1 MNMDEFIE
9 KYQENIDLY
18 SIESVES
25 LEKFIQSI
33 DNDDFLSMTKEVIIG
48 FKIIHDFIDEFYK
61 SGNDSPT
68 TSITIALN
76 KVLIVNAGHLPE
88 LLIHFRNKQQ
98 EMLMNTMV
106 DEYA

>member
-48 FKIIHDFIDEFYK
+48 FKIIHDF
-61 SGNDSPT
+61 S
-68 TSITIALN
+68 LN
-76 KVLIVNAGHLPE
+76 WG
-88 LLIHFRNKQQ
+88 
-98 EMLMNTMV
+98 
-106 DEYA
+106 